1 MRVLFCIFITVI
13 FGNAGFIERFTKPEN
28 CKSCHDEQ
36 FSAWKT
42 SLHSLSHEKNNE
54 LYEKSVRFVALEASK
69 GHAEVLVSCSNC
81 HNPRL
86 EIKEVDDVYTIA
98 KAFDLKPKKLKK

>member
-1 MRVLFCIFITVI
+1 MRVLLCIFITVI
-13 FGNAGFIERFTKPEN
+13 FGNAGIIERFTKPEN

-86 EIKEVDDVYTIA
+86 EIKE
-98 KAFDLKPKKLKK
+98 DLFYYIDISSGEIKINKFKI